1 MRKYPLAIILLALPA
16 ALAASPAALAAAP
29 IEAPTQGLPAG
40 VAYVASVENIHEYR
54 LGNGLQVLLF
64 PDPSVET
71 ATVNITYFVGSRHEG
86 YGETGMAHLLE
97 HLMFK
102 GTPRHPNV
110 PDELTRHGARP
121 NGSTWFDRTNYF
133 ETFAASAENLDW
145 ALDLEA
151 DRMVNSFIARKDL
164 DSEMTVVRNE
174 FESGE
179 NDPRGVLEERVY
191 STAYLWH
198 SYGHS
203 TIGARSDI
211 EHVPIERLAAFY
223 HAWYRPDN
231 ALLVVSG
238 KLDLP
243 RTLALVAQKFG
254 PLTPPAV
261 PVLQLYTEE
270 PAQDG
275 ERAVTLRRVGDI
287 QVAGVAYHIPSG
299 AHPDYASLAVL
310 AHILGDTPSGR
321 LHKALVETQRAAAVS
336 ARADCFHDPG
346 LFYMSAEARQGQ
358 SLEQVRD
365 EMIRIAEGVAA
376 TPPTPEEIERARASL
391 LLDWES
397 GMRNSSRAAIQM
409 SEYAA
414 LGDWRLL
421 FVERDRLR
429 AVTPEAVRDVAARYF
444 TVSNR
449 TAGLF
454 LPTQQPQRSPIPAT
468 PALAAMV
475 GDYLGGTGL
484 TAGEEFDPSPANI
497 EAHLTRATLP
507 AGMKLAILSKQT
519 RGETVN
525 LNLQLHFG
533 SLETLAD
540 RAVAGDL
547 AAAMLDRGTTSRS
560 RQQIADELDRLQA
573 NLRVFGSATG
583 VVASLEVTRANLG
596 PALRLLAELLRHPA
610 FPEPEFA
617 QLKLE
622 RVANVEEEHSDP
634 RSLVFRR
641 MQRHLHPYPPQDP
654 RYVPTPEEEI
664 KAIEGTT
671 VDELRRFHAEFYGA
685 SAGELAVVG
694 ACDPAEVRSLAAE
707 LFGDWSN
714 ATPYARIVD
723 RFEERP
729 PILEAIETP
738 DKESASFSAGLRIR
752 LAESDPDYPAMLLA
766 GMMTGG
772 GFLNSRLAV
781 RIRQQEGLS
790 YGVGARLMAGEW
802 ESDGHFGAFAIYAPQ
817 NDARLLSAFREE
829 IARITREGFTA
840 EEVAQAKSGWLQQQ
854 IVSRSQ
860 NRDLARTLADR
871 EERRLTLDWDARL
884 EQRVAEVSPQA
895 ILDAWRRTIVPEQI
909 SIVRAGDFAN
919 AAKHAAEPPPPGMR
933 PPGTGGGP

>member
-1 MRKYPLAIILLALPA
+1 MRRHLQAIILWALPA
-16 ALAASPAALAAAP
+16 AAAAP
-29 IEAPTQGLPAG
+29 AAMAAAPAEAPKQGLPAG

-54 LGNGLQVLLF
+54 LSNGLQVLLF

-102 GTPRHPNV
+102 GTPRHSNV

-133 ETFAASAENLDW
+133 ETFAATEENLDW

-179 NDPRGVLEERVY
+179 NSPRGVLEERVY

-198 SYGHS
+198 NYGHS
-203 TIGARSDI
+203 TIGSRSDL

-223 HAWYRPDN
+223 RAWYRPDN

-238 KLDLP
+238 KIDLP

-254 PLTPPAV
+254 PLTPPET

-270 PAQDG
+270 LAQDG
-275 ERAVTLRRVGDI
+275 ERAVTLRRVGDL

-299 AHPDYASLAVL
+299 AHPDYAALAVL
-310 AHILGDTPSGR
+310 AHVLGDTPSGR

-346 LFYMSAEARQGQ
+346 LFYLSAEARQGQ

-376 TPPTPEEIERARASL
+376 SPPTPEEIERARANL
-391 LLDWES
+391 LREWET

-429 AVTPEAVRDVAARYF
+429 AVTPEAVRDAAVRYF
-444 TVSNR
+444 SATNR
-449 TAGLF
+449 TVGLF
-454 LPTQQPQRSPIPAT
+454 LPTTEPQRITIPPT
-468 PALAAMV
+468 PPLAAMI
-475 GDYLGGTGL
+475 GEYMGGAGL
-484 TAGEEFDPSPANI
+484 AVGEEFDPSPANI

-507 AGMKLAILSKQT
+507 AGMKLVILPKQT

-525 LNLQLHFG
+525 LTLQLHFG
-533 SLETLAD
+533 SLETLTD
-540 RAVAGDL
+540 RATAGEL
-547 AAAMLDRGTTSRS
+547 AADMLERGTTSRS

-573 NLRVFGSATG
+573 NLRLFGSATG
-583 VVASLEVTRANLG
+583 VMASLEVTRANLA
-596 PALRLLAELLRHPA
+596 PALRLLADLLRHPA
-610 FPEPEFA
+610 FPEPELA

-622 RVANVEEEHSDP
+622 RIANIEEDRNDP
-634 RSLVFRR
+634 RTLVFQRL
-641 MQRHLHPYPPQDP
+641 QRHLNPHPPQDP
-654 RYVPTPEEEI
+654 RYIRTPDEEVT
-664 KAIEGTT
+664 AIEATT
-671 VDELRRFHAEFYGA
+671 VDDLRRFHAEFYGA

-694 ACDPAEVRSLAAE
+694 ACDPGEVRSLVAE
-707 LFGDWSN
+707 LFGDWSSE
-714 ATPYARIVD
+714 TPYARIAGL
-723 RFEERP
+723 FEERP

-752 LAESDPDYPAMLLA
+752 LAESDADYPAMLLA

-790 YGVGARLMAGEW
+790 YGVGARLSAGEW

-817 NDARLLSAFREE
+817 NDARLLTAFREE
-829 IARITREGFTA
+829 IARITSDGFTA
-840 EEVAQAKSGWLQQQ
+840 DEVAQAKSGWLQQQ
-854 IVSRSQ
+854 TVSRSQ

-871 EERRLTLDWDARL
+871 EQRGLTLDWDARI
-884 EQRVAEVSPQA
+884 EQRVAEVSPQE
-895 ILDAWRRTIVPEQI
+895 ILDAWRRTIAPERI

-933 PPGTGGGP
+933 PPGMGGRH